1 MLAGVR
7 HHKIKE
13 MVDERG
19 TIRVTE
25 LSQMLG
31 VTDETIRRDL
41 ERLEGQGKLLRT
53 HGGAISIKQEEDD
66 VPHFQREVINKEEKI
81 SVAKEAIKLIED
93 GDIIF
98 LDASSSALYL
108 ARLIPDMHLTVLT
121 NSIQICVALA
131 GHTQIQVIC
140 TGGTLSAR
148 SMSYVGQVALNTLD
162 SYYVDK
168 LFFSCKGLDE
178 EWGISDGNELQ
189 ALVKQKVIDRATKRI
204 LLLDHSKLGK
214 KAFARISSSSSIDTI
229 IVDSKAEQVQL
240 EFLREQGTKIVL
252 PELIKEAY

>member
-41 ERLEGQGKLLRT
+41 ERLEGQGKLIRT
-53 HGGAISIKQEEDD
+53 HGGAMSTKQEEDD
-66 VPHFQREVINKEEKI
+66 VPHFQREVINKDEKI
-81 SVAKEAIKLIED
+81 SVAKEAIKLIEE

-108 ARLIPDMHLTVLT
+108 ARLIPDMRLTVLT
-121 NSIQICVALA
+121 NSIQICVVLS
-131 GHTQIQVIC
+131 GHSKIQVIS
-140 TGGTLSAR
+140 TGGNLSSR

-178 EWGISDGNELQ
+178 DWGISDGNELQ
-189 ALVKQKVIDRATKRI
+189 ALVKQKIIERATKRI

-214 KAFARISSSSSIDTI
+214 KAFARIAGCSNIDTI
-229 IVDSKAEQVQL
+229 IVDSKTEQDQL
-240 EFLREQGTKIVL
+240 DFLKEQGTEIVL
-252 PELIKEAY
+252 PELVKEAH

>member
-13 MVDERG
+13 LVDEKG

-25 LSQMLG
+25 LSKMLG

-41 ERLEGQGKLLRT
+41 ERLEGQGKLTRT
-53 HGGAISIKQEEDD
+53 HGGAMSAKEEED
-66 VPHFQREVINKEEKI
+66 VPHLQREVINKQEKI
-81 SVAKEAIKLIED
+81 SVAKEALKLIEEE
-93 GDIIF
+93 DIIF

-108 ARLIPDMHLTVLT
+108 ARLIPDIRLTVLT
-121 NSIQICVALA
+121 NSIQVCVVLST
-131 GHTQIQVIC
+131 HSKITVIS

-148 SMSYVGQVALNTLD
+148 SMSYVGQAALNTLD
-162 SYYVDK
+162 FYYVDK

-178 EWGISDGNELQ
+178 AWGISDGNELQ
-189 ALVKQKVIDRATKRI
+189 ALVKQKVIERATKKI

-214 KAFARISSSSSIDTI
+214 KAFARISSCSVIDTI
-229 IVDSKAEQVQL
+229 IVDSHTKHDQL
-240 EFLREQGTKIVL
+240 SFLKKQGTTIL
-252 PELIKEAY
+252 FPASEKENQ